1 MADVSSG
8 RRYGVDPRTLLVTFL
23 DTLPSREAEIARL
36 RYGIGSPSLT
46 EEQLASMFKVSKE
59 NIVDSLANVQRWLTR
74 VAARKASTEGSVATL
89 LLGEFGGNISALNA
103 VATVKHIVIVIRR
116 FAGASCSLN
125 QRAKTTAGIINPIL
139 PHIR

>member
-74 VAARKASTEGSVATL
+74 VALMWIAENF
-89 LLGEFGGNISALNA
+89 EYE
-103 VATVKHIVIVIRR
+103 
-116 FAGASCSLN
+116 
-125 QRAKTTAGIINPIL
+125 RAN
-139 PHIR
+139 R

>member
-74 VAARKASTEGSVATL
+74 VDLMWIAENF
-89 LLGEFGGNISALNA
+89 EYE
-103 VATVKHIVIVIRR
+103 
-116 FAGASCSLN
+116 
-125 QRAKTTAGIINPIL
+125 RAN
-139 PHIR
+139 R